1 MPKKPKPKNKRPSKV
16 WKKYKVAEGK
26 IQRAKS
32 CIKCGPGVFMACHKD
47 RYVCG
52 RCGYLEKKEKSK

>member
-16 WKKYKVAEGK
+16 WEKYKIEGGRLK
-26 IQRAKS
+26 RDKT
-32 CIKCGPGVFMACHKD
+32 CPKCVTSFLANHQD

-52 RCGYLEKKEKSK
+52 KCGYVEIKK